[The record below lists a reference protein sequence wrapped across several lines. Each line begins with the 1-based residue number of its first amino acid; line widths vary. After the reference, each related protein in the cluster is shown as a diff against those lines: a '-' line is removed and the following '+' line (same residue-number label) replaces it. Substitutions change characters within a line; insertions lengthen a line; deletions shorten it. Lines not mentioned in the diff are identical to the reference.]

1 MSSPDLTSEMAYFLQ
16 DNTVEYLKGATED
29 ELIEFV
35 NTLLPH
41 VSPVGVN
48 RIYPLVAEA
57 FPTRLKVGKAKVT
70 TIFDGYERG
79 STLQAT
85 ARDPMPQTMEEL
97 ADDDDEV
104 SLNPLRQ
111 PNPDREG
118 TD

>member
-48 RIYPLVAEA
+48 RIYPLVSDS
-57 FPTRLKVGKAKVT
+57 FPTQ
-70 TIFDGYERG
+70 Y
-79 STLQAT
+79 
-85 ARDPMPQTMEEL
+85 
-97 ADDDDEV
+97 DDIDCHPDYDAETDSIKQDEPI
-104 SLNPLRQ
+104 LNYG
-111 PNPDREG
+111 G
-118 TD
+118 TNGD

>member
-29 ELIEFV
+29 KLIEFV

-57 FPTRLKVGKAKVT
+57 FPTRSEV
-70 TIFDGYERG
+70 GYE
-79 STLQAT
+79 LQAT

-118 TD
+118 TG